1 MKITRDEAREYFL
14 HPSQQLDITPD
25 NLPGD
30 PVQYW
35 AEGGVCGVFHPSFWG
50 GVWMAHY
57 AVKPEAWG
65 KAVSPA
71 RSVLNAFWQA
81 EKPDLIIGWTD
92 EKNRQALSFAK
103 RLGFREI
110 GTMHNGVVTQ
120 EWTPWV

>member
-1 MKITRDEAREYFL
+1 
-14 HPSQQLDITPD
+14 
-25 NLPGD
+25 
-30 PVQYW
+30 
-35 AEGGVCGVFHPSFWG
+35 
-50 GVWMAHY
+50 MAHY